1 MVVRQSLRTI
11 ICALAILHAGLA
23 LAQEFP
29 IKPVKVVI
37 ANPAGSGSD
46 LVIRIVVPEMSKSL
60 GQNVIVEP
68 RPGADQRIG
77 AEYVARQV
85 PADGYTVGVYTLGNL
100 ASLPSLV
107 KDARF
112 DPLKDLP
119 PFITMVLGR
128 SILGTPP
135 NVPWKNF
142 EEMITYARANPGKL
156 NYGATT
162 VSQRLRMEPILQLRG
177 VDIVSIPYPTTGA
190 AEAAIY
196 SGQVHLIFAN
206 LSQVTKKGGMWGLAT
221 SGDRRSP
228 KIPDVPTFI
237 ELGLPPVPG
246 AEYSMHAPA
255 GTPRAIIDRL
265 HGAVSKALQ
274 NADVIERMDKLGYE
288 VVNDTP
294 EAAIKYLAAQTKL
307 VADVAKKIG
316 IEPQ

>member
-1 MVVRQSLRTI
+1 MILRQSLCTL
-11 ICALAILHAGLA
+11 ICALAILHAA
-23 LAQEFP
+23 PAAAQEFP
-29 IKPVKVVI
+29 VKPVRVVI

-46 LVIRIVVPEMSKSL
+46 LVIRIVVPEMSRAL

-156 NYGATT
+156 NYAATT

-177 VDIVSIPYPTTGA
+177 VNIVSIPYPTTGA

-196 SGQVHLIFAN
+196 SGQVQLIFAN
-206 LSQVTKKGGMWGLAT
+206 LSQVTKKAGMWGLAT

-294 EAAIKYLAAQTKL
+294 EAAIRYLAAQTKL